1 MAYKPTF
8 SIVLPLYNKEESIGQ
23 TIQSVLAQTAGDF
36 ELLVVNDGSKDKSR
50 EVVAGIADPRLRI
63 IDKPNGGVSSA
74 RNVGIRDARADY
86 IAFIDGD
93 DLWAPDFLATIQQL
107 IHTYP
112 EAAVFATGFAG
123 MTRSGE
129 ILKRN
134 FVAGGGIIGNYF
146 KLVLNNA
153 VIHSSAVCVKKE
165 AFNSILPFNE
175 KITHGEDL
183 DVWARLAQ
191 HFKVALSPEV
201 KSFYIQDAENMA
213 SGRLPAPDKSLV
225 YYIDT
230 ENVQEPYQKK
240 YYQQLIVRRVMKYL
254 LHKKVKWALVIAK
267 KYNRFLGIGDY
278 IHFTLSFMKKG

>member
-1 MAYKPTF
+1 MAYTPTF
-8 SIVLPLYNKEESIGQ
+8 SVVLPLYNKEESIGK
-23 TIQSVLAQTAGDF
+23 TIQSILAQTLGDF

-50 EVVAGIADPRLRI
+50 EVVAAIADPRIRI
-63 IDKPNGGVSSA
+63 VDKPNGGVSSA
-74 RNVGIRDARADY
+74 RNTGIREAKAGY

-107 IHTYP
+107 ITNYP
-112 EAAVFATGFAG
+112 TASVFATGFAG

-129 ILKRN
+129 IGKKN
-134 FVAGGGIIGNYF
+134 IVAGGGIIGNYF

-165 AFNSILPFNE
+165 AFSSILPFNE

-191 HFKVALSPEV
+191 HFQVAMSPEV
-201 KSFYIQDAENMA
+201 KSYYIQDAENRA
-213 SGRLPAPDKSLV
+213 SVRLPAPDKSLV
-225 YYIDT
+225 YYLNTD
-230 ENVQEPYQKK
+230 NVQEHYQKK

-254 LHKKVKWALVIAK
+254 QHKKVKWALVIAR
-267 KYNRFLGIGDY
+267 KYNHFLGIGDY